1 MPQSQFLKVALEAA
15 HNAEEVILK
24 YYADSIRIEFKPDAT
39 PVTIADREAERVI
52 IETIQ
57 RAFPDHGFLGEESGD
72 THSESGY
79 HRIIDPIDGT
89 KNYIHKIPL
98 FATQIALM
106 KDGERILGVSNAPL
120 IKELLYAERG
130 AGAFMNDQPIRVS
143 EVAEASDAMICH
155 GGLDW
160 FDSIGMQTN
169 IRKLITNS
177 SQSRGFGDFYIFHT
191 LASGRTDI
199 AVEGGHLQPWDI
211 AALAV
216 IVEEAGGKITDM
228 ERNVLTLSPSP
239 VIATNGVLH
248 EQVLDYFRDVTLN
261 TTNAT

>member
-1 MPQSQFLKVALEAA
+1 M
-15 HNAEEVILK
+15 
-24 YYADSIRIEFKPDAT
+24 
-39 PVTIADREAERVI
+39 
-52 IETIQ
+52 
-57 RAFPDHGFLGEESGD
+57 
-72 THSESGY
+72 
-79 HRIIDPIDGT
+79 
-89 KNYIHKIPL
+89 
-98 FATQIALM
+98 
-106 KDGERILGVSNAPL
+106 
-120 IKELLYAERG
+120 
-130 AGAFMNDQPIRVS
+130 
-143 EVAEASDAMICH
+143 SDAMICH